1 MHTCRQS
8 IILIFSNLLSCNI
21 CDHEIRMF
29 AIVEI
34 YCQVTV
40 IPLNQMSILDQ
51 GSQVGYLYRNEH
63 SPVGKPSGSSS
74 SDEYSTRDEILYKS
88 LCRDDQCQRSSFRC
102 CAFYV
107 ILGSNR
113 QYGYIAH
120 KLLCCWVWNMDA
132 YFSLEVLSSS
142 DSGLGPTTSTG
153 TRCIALLASAMY
165 LHDSKQSDQ
174 LWGIHTQQV
183 FSQSIHC
190 I

>member
-1 MHTCRQS
+1 MCTVRECMPNLRACMFPLCYTCPCSVVACVDAHLSS
-8 IILIFSNLLSCNI
+8 INSIDCLSCNI

-120 KLLCCWVWNMDA
+120 KLLCC
-132 YFSLEVLSSS
+132 
-142 DSGLGPTTSTG
+142 
-153 TRCIALLASAMY
+153 
-165 LHDSKQSDQ
+165 
-174 LWGIHTQQV
+174 
-183 FSQSIHC
+183 
-190 I
+190 